1 MAEEQQ
7 STASKP
13 ESRPPR
19 PDSRDQRPRGRPGG
33 GRRFFRRKK
42 VDYFSVN
49 KIDDINYKDVDVLK
63 QFIGDRGK
71 ILPRRHTG
79 LGAMHQ
85 RKLKIAIK
93 RARNIAL
100 LPFAGGSDM
109 LRSPKV
115 EAKPAE
121 AKAAETAAAETK
133 ATEAKTAEAK
143 ATEAKTAEA
152 KTAETKAVESMAAE
166 TKPVESKD
174 DKPASA
180 EASPAA
186 ESKEG

>member
-1 MAEEQQ
+1 MAEER
-7 STASKP
+7 STESKP
-13 ESRPPR
+13 TR
-19 PDSRDQRPRGRPGG
+19 PDSRDQRPRGRPGGG

-100 LPFAGGSDM
+100 LPFAGGSDS
-109 LRSPKV
+109 LRSPRV
-115 EAKPAE
+115 EKKPVE
-121 AKAAETAAAETK
+121 AKAAETKAAETK
-133 ATEAKTAEAK
+133 AAETK
-143 ATEAKTAEA
+143 A
-152 KTAETKAVESMAAE
+152 AETKAVETKAAE
-166 TKPVESKD
+166 TKA

-180 EASPAA
+180 ETNSAA
-186 ESKEG
+186 KSQDG